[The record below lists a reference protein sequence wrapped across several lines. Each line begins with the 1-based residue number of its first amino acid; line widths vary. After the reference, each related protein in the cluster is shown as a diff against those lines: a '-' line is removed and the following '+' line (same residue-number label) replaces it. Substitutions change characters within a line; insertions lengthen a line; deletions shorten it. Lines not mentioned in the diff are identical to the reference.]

1 MVHGVSP
8 SMPSGNFPP
17 PNNPQL
23 NQWADKVRQFIDQ
36 NPDGA
41 KSMLFSQ
48 VLQELLAYK
57 NGDKQFKSIQ
67 DVLNDVQT
75 KFLNGSGQLD
85 VYASSGLGNAQSV
98 QDFAKIFGVSLSP
111 PTPTAM
117 DNMIMKFQQEVESGL
132 PTGKGADALLAQ
144 LHDAMMK
151 YGSNDMAGFQKE
163 LKNIQG
169 SDYFKNCKNQDAI
182 DLFKSFIQNR

>member
-1 MVHGVSP
+1 MVHSVSP

-36 NPDGA
+36 NPDGS

-111 PTPTAM
+111 PTAM

-132 PTGKGADALLAQ
+132 PKGKGAEALLAQ
-144 LHDAMMK
+144 LHDAMMTF
-151 YGSNDMAGFQKE
+151 GSNDMAGFQKE
-163 LKNIQG
+163 LAKIQG
-169 SDYFKNCKNQDAI
+169 SDYFKNCTNQDAI
-182 DLFKSFIQNR
+182 DLFKSFIQKTR